1 MTREKALSIKKSQ
14 EQALS
19 LLLPNALYIALYI
32 RSDPPNA
39 NDFHWAFYH
48 HHHHH
53 NSQGGTKHDAENHS
67 GGWQVQHA
75 PTGCIFKTLFLCVLI
90 HIADIPDSRTAELE
104 TVLRER
110 DADVN
115 DIDAVTCRV
124 WLKGVLERLEQE
136 GIVRCEGRGQ
146 RLGLGLGL
154 GDQVQEEAFAIG
166 NGFMD
171 DAARNVQPRPVVKS
185 RVSFGEKE

>member
-1 MTREKALSIKKSQ
+1 MLT
-14 EQALS
+14 
-19 LLLPNALYIALYI
+19 
-32 RSDPPNA
+32 
-39 NDFHWAFYH
+39 
-48 HHHHH
+48 
-53 NSQGGTKHDAENHS
+53 
-67 GGWQVQHA
+67 
-75 PTGCIFKTLFLCVLI
+75 

-104 TVLRER
+104 SVLRER

-146 RLGLGLGL
+146 GLGLGLGL

-171 DAARNVQPRPVVKS
+171 DAARNVQPRPVVES
-185 RVSFGEKE
+185 RVFFGEKG